1 MPHYIYLGQ
10 LTQRGMTNISG
21 VHERWDS
28 FVKLLESKDGKLV
41 AFYTIF
47 GPYDYVVIVDLPSD
61 LAALEV
67 AVVVGNK
74 GNVKIQTCRAFD
86 YAEYAKAI
94 EAINPP

>member
-1 MPHYIYLGQ
+1 MAHYIYLGN
-10 LTQRGMTNISG
+10 LTQQGMTNISG

-28 FVKLLESKDGKLV
+28 FVKLLESKGGKLV

-74 GNVKIQTCRAFD
+74 GNVKIETCRAFD
-86 YAEYAKAI
+86 YAEYAKAV
-94 EAINPP
+94 EAIKLP

>member
-1 MPHYIYLGQ
+1 MAHYVYLGN
-10 LTQRGMTNISG
+10 LTHQGMTNISG

-28 FVKLLESKDGKLV
+28 FVKLLESKGGKLV

-74 GNVKIQTCRAFD
+74 GNVKIETCRAFD
-86 YAEYAKAI
+86 YAEYAKAV
-94 EAINPP
+94 EAIKLL